1 MSLRFE
7 WDPNKAEAN
16 LAKHEI
22 SFEEAM
28 TVFADPLARIFP
40 DEEHSVDE
48 LREII
53 IGHSAGQQLIL
64 VNFTSIDDRVRI
76 FSARIATRR
85 ERKIMKKTSVR
96 KKKPVAEETLRSEY
110 RFDYSKSKPNRF
122 AAKISKGSVAVVLEP
137 DVAEIFGSSEVVND
151 LLRSII
157 AAIPSSKRDRRANRA
172 T

>member
-16 LAKHEI
+16 LVKHEV
-22 SFEEAM
+22 SFEEAV

-53 IGHSAGQQLIL
+53 IGHSAGPQLIL
-64 VNFTSIDDRVRI
+64 MNFTSIDDRVRI
-76 FSARIATRR
+76 SVHAKRLAGSA
-85 ERKIMKKTSVR
+85 KIMKKTLGR
-96 KKKPVAEETLRSEY
+96 KKKPVNEETLRSEY
-110 RFDYSKSKPNRF
+110 RFDYSKSQPNRF
-122 AAKISKGSVAVVLEP
+122 AAKMSKETVAVVLEP
-137 DVAEIFGSSEVVND
+137 DVAKIFKSSEVVNA

-157 AAIPSSKRDRRANRA
+157 AAMPSKQDRRANIA